1 MGGMGRG
8 IMATLESCPSPAER
22 GCTALHREAQ
32 RWHVALCGP
41 AIQLGNPQAGGG
53 NAEGEKGG
61 PTPHSSCKNAG
72 TGVSGSKCPR
82 QPGST
87 SIPQPHG
94 CLRCEAFWP
103 WETKWG
109 LGPGLPACP
118 GPGPSGPCLL
128 QLFGCLTG
136 EELRSFYSRPLWFPG
151 AAGPHSCLGLTPG
164 LEVGSLQS

>member
-1 MGGMGRG
+1 MH
-8 IMATLESCPSPAER
+8 SPAEGGSEVARSPAWPSHSAGQPLGRWRERRR
-22 GCTALHREAQ
+22 GES
-32 RWHVALCGP
+32 
-41 AIQLGNPQAGGG
+41 
-53 NAEGEKGG
+53 G

-94 CLRCEAFWP
+94 RLRCEAWP
-103 WETKWG
+103 RETGWR

-136 EELRSFYSRPLWFPG
+136 GELRSLYSRPLWFPG
-151 AAGPHSCLGLTPG
+151 PAGPHSCLGLIPG